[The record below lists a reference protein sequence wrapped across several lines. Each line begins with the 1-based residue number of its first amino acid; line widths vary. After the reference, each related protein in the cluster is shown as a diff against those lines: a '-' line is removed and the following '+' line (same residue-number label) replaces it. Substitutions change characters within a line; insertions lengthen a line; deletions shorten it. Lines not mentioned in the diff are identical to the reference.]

1 MNLSIVI
8 PMFNEEDSVQPL
20 YEAVLRA
27 VEPLGECFEIILVD
41 DGSGD
46 ATFARAQSLAADD
59 SRLRIIRLSRNFGQT
74 TALNAGF
81 AEARGE
87 IIVTLDGDL
96 QNDPAD
102 IGAFIA
108 QIRKG
113 CDLVVGWRR
122 QRQDDLVKRKLPSRM
137 ANWLVGKVTG
147 VAVRDNGC
155 ALRAYRAEMIQKFP
169 LYSEMHR
176 LLPVITGLT
185 GAEIAELPVNH
196 FPRRYGRSKYGISRV
211 YKVLFD
217 LLALRMIF
225 TLSRRAFFGFGSL
238 AILFGLGGL
247 GGFLLALLQW
257 LLTPEAPVV
266 ISVGASIL
274 FASLAIFLLLQG
286 FLCHLIYQNGGLRV
300 EDLLTRRINR
310 AIVKPDEVSIT

>member
-20 YEAVLRA
+20 YDAVLQA
-27 VEPLGECFEIILVD
+27 VEPLGESFEIILVD

-46 ATFARAQSLAADD
+46 ATFANAQKLAVGDA
-59 SRLRIIRLSRNFGQT
+59 RLRIIRLSRNFGQT

-81 AEARGE
+81 AAARGQ

-102 IGAFIA
+102 IGGFIA
-108 QIRKG
+108 KIREG
-113 CDLVVGWRR
+113 CDLAVGWRR
-122 QRQDDLVKRKLPSRM
+122 QRRDDLVKRKIPSRI
-137 ANWLVGKVTG
+137 ANWLVGKATG

-155 ALRAYRAEMIQKFP
+155 ALRAYRAEMIKKFP

-238 AILFGLGGL
+238 AILCGLAGL
-247 GGFLLALLQW
+247 GGFLLALLQL

-266 ISVGASIL
+266 VSIGASIL
-274 FASLAIFLLLQG
+274 FASLAIFLLLLG
-286 FLCHLIYQNGGLRV
+286 FLCHLIYQNGGLQV
-300 EDLLTRRINR
+300 ADLLTRRLSGASR
-310 AIVKPDEVSIT
+310 HRKEVIL

>member
-8 PMFNEEDSVQPL
+8 PIFNEENSVQPL
-20 YEAVLRA
+20 YEALLRA
-27 VEPLGECFEIILVD
+27 VEPLGESFEIILVD

-46 ATFARAQSLAADD
+46 ATFINAQSLAAGDP
-59 SRLRIIRLSRNFGQT
+59 RLRIIRLSRNFGQT

-81 AEARGE
+81 AAARGE
-87 IIVTLDGDL
+87 IIVTLDGDM

-108 QIRKG
+108 KIREG
-113 CDLVVGWRR
+113 YDLAVGWRR
-122 QRQDDLVKRKLPSRM
+122 QRRDDLVRRKIPSRI
-137 ANWLVGKVTG
+137 ANRLVGKVTG

-155 ALRAYRAEMIQKFP
+155 ALRAYRAEMIKKFP

-185 GAEIAELPVNH
+185 GAEIAQLPVNH

-238 AILFGLGGL
+238 AILFGLL
-247 GGFLLALLQW
+247 ASAGFMLALTQL
-257 LLTPEAPVV
+257 LLTPEAPIV
-266 ISVGASIL
+266 ISIGISIL
-274 FASLAIFLLLQG
+274 FASLAIFLLLLG
-286 FLCHLIYQNGGLRV
+286 FLCHLIYQNGSLQV
-300 EDLLTRRINR
+300 ADLLTRRLSGTAGR
-310 AIVKPDEVSIT
+310 RKEVIL